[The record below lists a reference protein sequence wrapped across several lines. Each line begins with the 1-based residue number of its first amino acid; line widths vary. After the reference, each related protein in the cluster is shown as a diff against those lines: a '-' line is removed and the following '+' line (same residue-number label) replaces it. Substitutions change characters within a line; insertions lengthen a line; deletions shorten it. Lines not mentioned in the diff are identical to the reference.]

1 MVVCWPFLVTFTSS
15 FVGVVMEDGKSKRVR
30 VPKAAKIKNKMPAEI
45 QVTAEQLLQEANS
58 QQIERV
64 SNRPRQKVADPE
76 ELAQIQLS
84 KRKEFEDNIRKN
96 RSSMPNWIKYARWE
110 ESQQQF
116 ERSRSIFER
125 ALDVDH
131 RCITLWLK
139 YAEMEMKHKQVNHA
153 RNVWDRAVAILPRAN
168 QFWYKYSY
176 MEEMLGNIAGARR
189 VFERWMEWEP
199 EPQAWLSY
207 IKMELRYKEYE
218 NVRNIYERFIQ
229 VYPQVKNWI
238 RYAKFEDN
246 HGCPNN
252 ARNVYERAIE
262 FFGDE
267 FFDQQLYIA
276 FATFEESHH
285 EYERARIIYKYSI
298 EKYSYLAPAELIKVY
313 TNFEKKHG
321 DRSGIE
327 NVIVSKRKVQL
338 EADISSNSL
347 HYDSWFDYLHLME
360 ENESV
365 DSTREVY
372 ERAIANVPPIEHKQ
386 AWRRYIYLWIRYCL
400 YEELV
405 ARDVERTRQ
414 VYRACLEIIPH
425 SQFTFS
431 KIWIMYAHFEI
442 RQKMLSSARKALGT
456 AIGKCPK
463 SKLFKAYIELE
474 LQLREFDRCRK
485 LYEKMLQIFPNDC
498 STWVKYAELEHV
510 LGDVERARA
519 IFDLA
524 IQQDCIDM
532 PEVLWKA
539 YIDFEIGQ
547 GEAGYARSLYEDLL
561 QKSQHVKVFLSYA
574 DFETSFEHTEN
585 AREVFKRGDIA
596 LRNVG
601 KNEER
606 LMLLNAW
613 IEFET
618 SHGTTETKSKVAS
631 KLPQKVKKKRKLFN
645 DAGLDS
651 GWEEYWDY
659 VFPDEEGT
667 ASSLKLLEVAKF
679 WKQNQNN

>member
-1 MVVCWPFLVTFTSS
+1 
-15 FVGVVMEDGKSKRVR
+15 MEDEKSKRVR

-64 SNRPRQKVADPE
+64 SNRPRRKVADPE

-96 RSSMPNWIKYARWE
+96 RSSMPNWVKYSRWE

-116 ERSRSIFER
+116 ERARSIYER

-131 RCITLWLK
+131 RCIMLWLK
-139 YAEMEMKHKQVNHA
+139 YAEMEMKHKQINHA
-153 RNVWDRAVAILPRAN
+153 RNIWDRAVAILPRVN

-176 MEEMLGNIAGARR
+176 MEELLGNIAGARR
-189 VFERWMEWEP
+189 VFERWMDWEP
-199 EPQAWLSY
+199 EPQAWMSY
-207 IKMELRYKEYE
+207 VKMELRYKELE
-218 NVRNIYERFIQ
+218 NVRNIYEKFIQ
-229 VYPQVKNWI
+229 IYPQVKNWI
-238 RYAKFEDN
+238 RYARFEDS
-246 HGCPNN
+246 HGSPNN
-252 ARNVYERAIE
+252 ARNVYERATE

-267 FFDQQLYIA
+267 FLDQTLCIA
-276 FATFEESHH
+276 FACFEESHH
-285 EYERARIIYKYSI
+285 EYERTRMIYKYGI
-298 EKYSYLAPAELIKVY
+298 EKFSQSTPTELVKAY
-313 TNFEKKHG
+313 TNFEKKYG
-321 DRSGIE
+321 DKSGIE

-338 EADISSNSL
+338 ETNLRSNSL

-372 ERAIANVPPIEHKQ
+372 ERAIANVPPIEQKH
-386 AWRRYIYLWIRYCL
+386 AWRRYIYLWIKYCL

-405 ARDVERTRQ
+405 AGDIERTQQ
-414 VYRACLEIIPH
+414 VYHACIEIIPH
-425 SQFTFS
+425 FKFTFS
-431 KIWIMYAHFEI
+431 KVWIMYAHFEI
-442 RQKMLSSARKALGT
+442 RQKNLVAARKALGT

-463 SKLFKAYIELE
+463 LKVFKAYIELE

-485 LYEKMLQIFPNDC
+485 LYEKMLQVFPSDC
-498 STWVKYAELEHV
+498 SAWVKYAELEYV

-519 IFDLA
+519 IFDLG
-524 IQQDCIDM
+524 IQQNFIDM

-539 YIDFEIGQ
+539 YIDFEVGQ
-547 GEAGYARSLYEDLL
+547 GEVDYTRNLYEQLL

-574 DFETSFEHTEN
+574 DFESSFNHTQN
-585 AREVFKRGDIA
+585 AREVFKKADSA
-596 LRNVG
+596 LKSIG
-601 KNEER
+601 KKEER
-606 LMLLNAW
+606 LILLNAW
-613 IEFET
+613 VDFESEYGSIEA
-618 SHGTTETKSKVAS
+618 KRNVQS
-631 KLPQKVKKKRKLFN
+631 KLPQKVKKKRKLYN

-659 VFPDEEGT
+659 VFPDESNVT
-667 ASSLKLLEVAKF
+667 SSLKLLEVAKY
-679 WKQNQNN
+679 WKQSQT